1 MSRAHHI
8 APTVR
13 VCLADHWLLKEKL
26 LRAAPDDEAKVRV
39 ANALR
44 EADECVRTACLA
56 AGVVPAEA
64 AAPAAVDAIRMDGFS
79 VAPVAREDGPDAS

>member
-44 EADECVRTACLA
+44 
-56 AGVVPAEA
+56 
-64 AAPAAVDAIRMDGFS
+64 
-79 VAPVAREDGPDAS
+79 